1 MKAAYYTENG
11 DADVLIWGDVTDP
24 QIGPT
29 GVLVKVAY
37 VSIEGGDLISRR
49 MTLASHG
56 PHVVGYQAAG
66 TVVAIGADVTRVTV
80 GQDVVAFHWFGSH
93 GELFAVDECHAFPLP
108 AGIDKA
114 MASTVPTTFGT
125 AHDALFEFGNIQ
137 PGETVLVQGAAGG
150 VGIAA
155 VQLAAQAGAR
165 VIATA
170 SGAERSARLAKYGAE
185 VTIDHAAQSIADRCL
200 SLTDG
205 RGVDVV
211 MDIAGGAAVAEL
223 IRAVRYRGR
232 YLMVGV
238 ASGED
243 THLSFTDL
251 VTKSLTCHGVLFGR
265 EMGSPRGQAIV
276 ERLLCQMA
284 AGQIDMPI
292 DRIFPLAEAAAAHRY
307 AETAHP
313 FGRVL
318 MAAA

>member
-11 DADVLIWGDVTDP
+11 NADVLSWGDVPDP
-24 QIGPT
+24 QVGPT

-37 VSIEGGDLISRR
+37 VSLEGGDLINRR
-49 MTLASHG
+49 VTPAHNG

-66 TVVAIGADVTRVTV
+66 TVVAIGADVTRVAV

-108 AGIDKA
+108 DGIDLA

-125 AHDALFEFGNIQ
+125 AHDALFEFGQIRA
-137 PGETVLVQGAAGG
+137 GETVLVQGAAGG

-170 SGAERSARLAKYGAE
+170 SGAERSARLAEFGAE
-185 VTIDHAAQSIADRCL
+185 VTIDHAVESIADRCL
-200 SLTDG
+200 ALTDG
-205 RGVDVV
+205 QGVDVV
-211 MDIAGGAAVAEL
+211 MDIAGGAAMAEL

-243 THLSFTDL
+243 TSISFTDL
-251 VTKSLTCHGVLFGR
+251 VTRSLTCHGVLFGR
-265 EMGSPRGQAIV
+265 EMGTPRGQAVV
-276 ERLLCQMA
+276 EDLLRQMA
-284 AGQIDMPI
+284 AGRIRMPI
-292 DRIFPLAEAAAAHRY
+292 DRVFPLAEAAAAHRY

>member
-11 DADVLIWGDVTDP
+11 DPDVLIWGDLPDP
-24 QIGPT
+24 QIGPN
-29 GVLVKVAY
+29 GVLVKVAF

-49 MTLASHG
+49 LTPARHG

-66 TVVAIGADVTRVTV
+66 TVVAIGSEVTRVAV

-108 AGIDKA
+108 EGIDMA

-125 AHDALFEFGNIQ
+125 AHDALFEFGRIQ

-170 SGAERSARLAKYGAE
+170 SGAERSARLADFGAE
-185 VTIDHAAQSIADRCL
+185 VTIDHAAESIADRCL
-200 SLTDG
+200 ALTDG
-205 RGVDVV
+205 QGVDVV
-211 MDIAGGAAVAEL
+211 MDIAGGHAVAEL

-243 THLSFTDL
+243 TSLSFTDM

-265 EMGSPRGQAIV
+265 EMGTPRGRSIV
-276 ERLLCQMA
+276 KGLLLQMA
-284 AGQIDMPI
+284 VGRIRMPI
-292 DRIFPLAEAAAAHRY
+292 DRVFPLVDAAAAHRY

-318 MAAA
+318 MAA